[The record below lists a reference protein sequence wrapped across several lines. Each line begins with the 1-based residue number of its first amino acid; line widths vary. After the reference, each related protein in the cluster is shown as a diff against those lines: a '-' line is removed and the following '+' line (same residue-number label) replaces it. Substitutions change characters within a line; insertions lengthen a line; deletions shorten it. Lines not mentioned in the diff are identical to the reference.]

1 MLNEMTEEKYS
12 DRKEMTTVVIISE
25 SEASSSNY
33 FTPDSDGPIPSLS
46 CLGKRKSSPEFT
58 DLRPKSGPTPIG
70 MSNEAGIR
78 LRHESYDKNVDIA
91 TKRYITKLER
101 ELREEEEQETEER
114 EQRDRERQD
123 SKMSAELRRVELDQD
138 STMSAELRR
147 VKLEQDSTMSAEL
160 RRVELERDST
170 MSAELRRV
178 ELEQDSTMS
187 AELRRVEL
195 ERDSTMSAELRRVE
209 LERDSTMSA
218 ELRRVEL
225 ERDST
230 MSAELR
236 RVELEQDS
244 KLSAEF
250 RRVEL
255 ERDREIL
262 SKAHVEA
269 ANVSQLNKESVSDL
283 TQPLVIEPK
292 LVTKTSLFDDLLD
305 KDTSSDNEFKA
316 EAPVSECQ
324 SSQHK
329 GYSPALTT
337 PSPIPE
343 TYITVARSSVKLF
356 NSDLDSL
363 NDDDTNDETPS
374 PLPEESRFN
383 IKQLIRR

>member
-58 DLRPKSGPTPIG
+58 DPRPKSGPTPIG

-101 ELREEEEQETEER
+101 QLREEEEQETEER
-114 EQRDRERQD
+114 EKRDRERQD
-123 SKMSAELRRVELDQD
+123 SK
-138 STMSAELRR
+138 T
-147 VKLEQDSTMSAEL
+147 SAEL

-195 ERDSTMSAELRRVE
+195 ERDSTMSPELRRVELDQDSTMSAEVRRVGLERDSTMSAKVRRVELERDSKMSAELRRVE
-209 LERDSTMSA
+209 LDQDSTMSA

-225 ERDST
+225 ERD
-230 MSAELR
+230 
-236 RVELEQDS
+236 
-244 KLSAEF
+244 
-250 RRVEL
+250 
-255 ERDREIL
+255 RDIL

-269 ANVSQLNKESVSDL
+269 ANVSQLNNEPVSDLTGPLL

-292 LVTKTSLFDDLLD
+292 LVDQTSLFDVDLD